1 MATSVFIAALALLHA
16 APAGILAYVSGT
28 EQQDQQIH
36 LLDLGTGESRAV
48 GAGSHDNAPAWS
60 PDGTR
65 IAYHSKTDDGLVIR
79 VVTADG
85 SEDQVLAH
93 ETGWNH
99 DPQWSS
105 DGCGRAVCET
115 GICGR
120 YLLYTSA
127 SGDGLASRA
136 MVHDTQTGTET
147 AWAGGREGMM
157 RPVWLPTLALTTAL
171 RADQMLFP
179 GVDTRMLLQ
188 ELEATGGLLAIG
200 ITENTGARST
210 EVFLVTAPQAAPL
223 LLWLPTMR
231 QQSLRYEEW
240 NIIPDRR
247 GRRLAYE
254 SNDGGNR
261 EIYVL
266 HRRGFT
272 NVSNHRAADW
282 NPAWSPDGNW
292 LAFQSFREGR
302 SGIYRVFPDTALVQ
316 EIDASPEYNAWA
328 PVWSPDSK
336 WVAYVSD
343 ASGDPEL
350 YVARAQGEDR
360 RRLTRHPG
368 IDDAPAWRP
377 EVK

>member
-1 MATSVFIAALALLHA
+1 
-16 APAGILAYVSGT
+16 
-28 EQQDQQIH
+28 
-36 LLDLGTGESRAV
+36 
-48 GAGSHDNAPAWS
+48 
-60 PDGTR
+60 
-65 IAYHSKTDDGLVIR
+65 
-79 VVTADG
+79 
-85 SEDQVLAH
+85 
-93 ETGWNH
+93 
-99 DPQWSS
+99 
-105 DGCGRAVCET
+105 
-115 GICGR
+115 
-120 YLLYTSA
+120 
-127 SGDGLASRA
+127 
-136 MVHDTQTGTET
+136 
-147 AWAGGREGMM
+147 M

-210 EVFLVTAPQAAPL
+210 EVFLVTETQAAPL
-223 LLWLPTMR
+223 LLLLPTMR